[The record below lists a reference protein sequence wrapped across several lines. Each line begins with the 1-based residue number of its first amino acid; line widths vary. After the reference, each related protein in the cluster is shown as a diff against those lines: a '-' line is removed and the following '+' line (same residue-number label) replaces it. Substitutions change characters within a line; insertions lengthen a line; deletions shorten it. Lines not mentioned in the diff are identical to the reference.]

1 VICGCRKLGYLDPQ
15 LSDLVR
21 PLDAAGY
28 FFKERTRPTV
38 PAHMPAH
45 EQVLL
50 LLVILFYLFTRVLF
64 TLTKIETAALT
75 KKK

>member
-1 VICGCRKLGYLDPQ
+1 LGYLDPQ

-50 LLVILFYLFTRVLF
+50 LVILFYLFTRVLF

-75 KKK
+75 QNK

>member
-50 LLVILFYLFTRVLF
+50 LVILFYLFTRVLF

-75 KKK
+75 QNK